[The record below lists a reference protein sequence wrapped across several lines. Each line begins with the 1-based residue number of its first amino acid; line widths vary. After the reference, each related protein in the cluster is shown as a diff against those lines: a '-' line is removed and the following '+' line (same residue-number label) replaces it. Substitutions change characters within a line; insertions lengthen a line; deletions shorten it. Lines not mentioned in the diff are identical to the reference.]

1 MEIGFGKTKLV
12 KLLYLIDVEY
22 QRLYSHKLTEL
33 EWIFYH
39 YGPYAFALDDVLK
52 QLDIDIPQEKAVTA
66 SGNRAKIFKPIKE
79 IHSEFENSSDVKK
92 YLVDRVID
100 QWGLE
105 ELNPLLSYVYFHTE
119 PMQDAHRGDIL
130 DFSKIIHPLA
140 KNKLVYLQIPK
151 EQQQDMRKKFKQIKE
166 HHTNVLHKSLN
177 PEPRFDNVF
186 MDGFLNIEI
195 SEQYGISTGEIDIS
209 NDAKT
214 VLKQQT
220 PLE

>member
-39 YGPYAFALDDVLK
+39 YGPYAFAIDDVLK
-52 QLDIDIPQEKAVTA
+52 QLDIDIPQEEAMTA
-66 SGNRAKIFKPIKE
+66 SGNRAKIFKPIKA

-100 QWGLE
+100 QWGFE

-119 PMQDAHRGDIL
+119 PMQNAHRGDIL
-130 DFSKIIHPLA
+130 DFSKIIHTLA
-140 KNKLVYLQIPK
+140 KKKLVYLPIPK
-151 EQQQDMRKKFKQIKE
+151 EQQQDMRKKFEQIKE
-166 HHTNVLHKSLN
+166 HHTQVLRKSLN

-220 PLE
+220 PSE